1 VRPTRKSEV
10 RQACRKDTAQLDALK
25 AAYARGE
32 RSVTFGDRT
41 TVYRS
46 ESEMRQAIAT
56 IEASIGQATRPK
68 QFHGYHRGKGLL

>member
-1 VRPTRKSEV
+1 MAWT
-10 RQACRKDTAQLDALK
+10 QAQLDTLK

-56 IEASIGQATRPK
+56 IEAERMRGTRPK
-68 QFHGYHRGKGLL
+68 QFLSYHRGKGL